1 MDMIFKF
8 AESAHLGGDPQAV
21 GEKLHAIRKSRGR
34 LVPSDVVEE
43 AKAEDS
49 VLHRYFDWNNR
60 EAAQKWRI
68 VQARDLI
75 SAIVTVEVGDKETL
89 PVRSFVSVDN
99 SYEPVYEVMSD
110 ADMRQKALADVEA
123 SIVHLQSKIRAYTEL
138 RDVLKALE
146 RVREIARR
154 HVGPR
159 RVESERGKQRSGL
172 SRQAST
178 RRAVAVQAR

>member
-1 MDMIFKF
+1 MEMIFKF

-21 GEKLHAIRKSRGR
+21 GEELHAIRKNRGK
-34 LVPSDVVEE
+34 LVPSDVIEE
-43 AKAEDS
+43 ARPEDS
-49 VLHRYFDWNNR
+49 VLHRYFDWNNK

-110 ADMRQKALADVEA
+110 AAMRQKALADVEA
-123 SIVHLQSKIRAYTEL
+123 SIVHLQDKIRAYSEL

-146 RVREIARR
+146 RVREVTRR
-154 HVGPR
+154 HVGSR
-159 RVESERGKQRSGL
+159 RAESVRGKE
-172 SRQAST
+172 RQAST
-178 RRAVAVQAR
+178 RRAVAA

>member
-8 AESAHLGGDPQAV
+8 SESAHLGGDPQAV

-34 LVPSDVVEE
+34 LVPVDVVEE
-43 AKAEDS
+43 ARSDDS
-49 VLHRYFDWNNR
+49 VLHRYFDWNNKD
-60 EAAQKWRI
+60 AAQKWRI

-75 SAIVTVEVGDKETL
+75 SAIVTVELGDKETL

-110 ADMRQKALADVEA
+110 ADMRQKALADVQA
-123 SIVHLQSKIRAYTEL
+123 SIVHLEGKIKAFREF
-138 RDVLKALE
+138 RDILQALE
-146 RVREIARR
+146 RVREVARR

-159 RVESERGKQRSGL
+159 RAESVRGKERSGL

-178 RRAVAVQAR
+178 RRAVAG